1 MIRFVLRTIL
11 IALAVTF
18 ALPMIAGVHFHG
30 DWIGALVTSLI
41 FNLCFLWPG
50 VAAWS
55 TGFWHQYKYAWFG
68 RDSNQRHKVFRQH
81 VGAGGVAL
89 VGTAHIMPRFLDVTS
104 YYPGALVGGLA
115 LGGLLWVTI
124 SDKKK

>member
-11 IALAVTF
+11 IALAVSF
-18 ALPMIAGVHFHG
+18 ALPMIAGVHVHG
-30 DWIGALVTSLI
+30 DWIGALVTALI
-41 FNLCFLWPG
+41 FNLCFLGLEWLLG
-50 VAAWS
+50 ALVFGINIS
-55 TGFWHQYKYAWFG
+55 TLGL
-68 RDSNQRHKVFRQH
+68 
-81 VGAGGVAL
+81 GAILTNGIKFFANMLAPAVAL